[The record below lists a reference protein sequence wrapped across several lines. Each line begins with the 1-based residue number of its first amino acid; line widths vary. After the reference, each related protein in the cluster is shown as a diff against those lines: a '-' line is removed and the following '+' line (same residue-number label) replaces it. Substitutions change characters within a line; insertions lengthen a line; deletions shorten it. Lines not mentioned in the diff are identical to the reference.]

1 MFLLINNYQSE
12 ETMPYIV
19 SAEKFA
25 SYDAAMQ
32 AAKNAAEDAMVNEYT
47 EKYKDDQLEMEV
59 ANNSVY
65 ITGIGKDENG
75 EPKQNWHEKEFVLK
89 NVDIYVLID
98 GMNDKSAEE
107 KVTLEMKI

>member
-12 ETMPYIV
+12 KTMPYIV

-32 AAKNAAEDAMVNEYT
+32 AAKDAAEDAMVNEYT

-75 EPKQNWHEKEFVLK
+75 EPKQIFMDWWSVAKLQ
-89 NVDIYVLID
+89 
-98 GMNDKSAEE
+98 ND
-107 KVTLEMKI
+107 

>member
-25 SYDAAMQ
+25 SYDA
-32 AAKNAAEDAMVNEYT
+32 AMVNEYT

-75 EPKQNWHEKEFVLK
+75 EPKQIFMDWWSVAKLQ
-89 NVDIYVLID
+89 
-98 GMNDKSAEE
+98 ND
-107 KVTLEMKI
+107 

>member
-25 SYDAAMQ
+25 SYDVAMQ

-47 EKYKDDQLEMEV
+47 EKYKDDKLEMEV

-75 EPKQNWHEKEFVLK
+75 EPKQIFMDWWSVAKLQ
-89 NVDIYVLID
+89 
-98 GMNDKSAEE
+98 ND
-107 KVTLEMKI
+107 

>member
-19 SAEKFA
+19 AAEKFA

-32 AAKNAAEDAMVNEYT
+32 AAKDYAEDAMVNHYT
-47 EKYKDDQLEMEV
+47 ENYKDNQLEMEV

-75 EPKQNWHEKEFVLK
+75 NPKRIFMDWWSVAKLQN
-89 NVDIYVLID
+89 D
-98 GMNDKSAEE
+98 
-107 KVTLEMKI
+107 

>member
-47 EKYKDDQLEMEV
+47 EIWHWKGTKARRKAFRNRV
-59 ANNSVY
+59 R
-65 ITGIGKDENG
+65 ENRMAG
-75 EPKQNWHEKEFVLK
+75 EPKRTVRC
-89 NVDIYVLID
+89 V
-98 GMNDKSAEE
+98 
-107 KVTLEMKI
+107 